1 MHSKGKPLADSVE
14 LSTIA
19 KRTIGFSGAAL
30 ANLMNE
36 AAINAARRDKKE
48 IGYEEVRAPV

>member
-1 MHSKGKPLADSVE
+1 ME

-48 IGYEEVRAPV
+48 IGYEEVRAHVFKRH